1 MTTKPSKPR
10 TPTGLNAPGKA
21 LWASTVAEFE
31 LSDLELAQL
40 EEACRTRDRIKDL
53 DNAVSRDG
61 VMIPSSQGSRLH
73 PAIGEARS
81 QRLALARIL
90 ATLALPGLEDDLP
103 TNVRPLRGVY
113 GGARKHG

>member
-1 MTTKPSKPR
+1 MSTKPRMPSGFK
-10 TPTGLNAPGKA
+10 AAGKA
-21 LWASTVAEFE
+21 LWSSTIAEFE

-40 EEACRTRDRIKDL
+40 EECCRTRDRIKDL
-53 DNAVSRDG
+53 DAAVLADG

-73 PAIGEARS
+73 PAIAEARS

-113 GGARKHG
+113 GGKAKSG